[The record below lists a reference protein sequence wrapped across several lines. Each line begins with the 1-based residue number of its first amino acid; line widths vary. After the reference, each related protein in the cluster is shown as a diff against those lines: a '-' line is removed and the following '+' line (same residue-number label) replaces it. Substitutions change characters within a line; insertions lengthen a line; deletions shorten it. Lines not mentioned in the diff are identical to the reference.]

1 MNPYEMRRRSPNG
14 PRRRHNAH
22 SSSAPYEKNRLTRS
36 REYSAVS
43 SMSPKAMT
51 SPA

>member
-1 MNPYEMRRRSPNG
+1 MNPYEKRRRGPNG
-14 PRRRHNAH
+14 PWRRHNAH
-22 SSSAPYEKNRLTRS
+22 SPKAPYEKNLLTRS